1 MVTPSVRRLVGL
13 CLTAMVLVFTSQAAQ
28 VVAQGQQVDPNAMAT
43 QEAILKALTVEN
55 LIGNAVSLSNQEYPD
70 VEKAIQRFKNGD
82 TQGAKEFLE
91 IAKQKYPKLPPVDLI
106 LAKLQVIARNGP
118 AARVYLEQTVTDN
131 AADPEAYLIL
141 GDIAFTEG
149 RTTEA
154 NALFEKAQAL
164 SQAFKDNEK
173 RKQDFEIRVLA
184 GLSAVKEKRQLWE
197 EAQALLTK
205 WVELNPDSSAA
216 HLRLGNTQFRL
227 KKPTEAFEEFKKA
240 RDLQPDSAH
249 PYILL
254 GQLYTQDKQ
263 IDKARTSFER
273 AYAEEKANEA
283 TATAYAEWL
292 IQQNNLD
299 KAQEVVTAMRE
310 AKPDSVTALLLDGVV
325 AKLRRQAKAAEDA
338 LVKVLTIEPGN
349 AGATN
354 LLALILSESDKSA
367 DQDKALGY
375 AQVNARQF
383 PNAPQAS
390 VTLAWV
396 LHRMGRTN
404 EALQVLG
411 RVAQTNLNADSA
423 YLVARILVDQGRK
436 ENAQQVLEQVLK
448 QAGTGMFLYRRDAED
463 LLKELKA
470 SAPAEPAGDA
480 TPASPV
486 GTTPPATEPSTTAPP
501 AGTTP
506 APAGKSP

>member
-1 MVTPSVRRLVGL
+1 MVTPSVRRVVGQTL
-13 CLTAMVLVFTSQAAQ
+13 AAAALVFIGQAAA
-28 VVAQGQQVDPNAMAT
+28 VVAQHQQPDPNAMAT

-55 LIGNAVSLSNQEYPD
+55 LIGNAVSLSNQQYPD
-70 VEKAIQRFKNGD
+70 VDKAIQRFKNGD

-118 AARVYLEQTVTDN
+118 AARVYLEQTVTEN
-131 AADPEAYLIL
+131 PTDPEAYLIL

-164 SQAFKDNEK
+164 SQAFTENEK

-184 GLSAVKEKRQLWE
+184 GLAAVKEKRQLWA

-205 WVELNPDSSAA
+205 WVGLNPDSSAA
-216 HLRLGNTQFRL
+216 HLRLGNTLFRL
-227 KKPTEAFEEFKKA
+227 KKPTEAFNEFKKA
-240 RDLQPDSAH
+240 RDLQPDSSH

-254 GQLYTQDKQ
+254 GQLYTQDKEV
-263 IDKARTSFER
+263 DKARTSFER
-273 AYAEEKANEA
+273 AYAEEQKNEA

-299 KAQEVVTAMRE
+299 KAQEVVTAMRTE
-310 AKPDSVTALLLDGVV
+310 KPDSVTALLLDGVV
-325 AKLRRQAKAAEDA
+325 AKLRRQSKAAEDA

-354 LLALILSESDKSA
+354 LLALILAESDKSA

-375 AQVNARQF
+375 AQVNSRQF
-383 PNAPQAS
+383 PNAPQAN

-423 YLVARILVDQGRK
+423 YLVAKILVDQGRK

-448 QAGTGMFLYRRDAED
+448 QAGTGMFLYRRDAEE
-463 LLKELKA
+463 LLKEVKA
-470 SAPAEPAGDA
+470 SGPTPLDGGETPTPPVETTPPAA
-480 TPASPV
+480 
-486 GTTPPATEPSTTAPP
+486 TTPPAT
-501 AGTTP
+501 TP
-506 APAGKSP
+506 PAGKSP